1 MKLIE
6 KLKGAHERP
15 YVAYKILGYY
25 ASYQEAK
32 AALCDT
38 HTLADVYHSW
48 LALHS
53 LNVSSHTMKGYACA
67 YHHVSSISHRPI
79 NKITYMELQNII
91 SDMLKSGLSYS
102 SCKKVRSLLNQ
113 LYSFAIINDWCSK
126 SYSQYLNIGHN
137 TPKRPRKV
145 FTTNQINRLWNINA
159 ELPLILL
166 YTGMRASE
174 LINLK
179 STDINRKQR
188 YLKVTSSKTKAGI
201 RIIPIHHR
209 IWPFIES
216 RLSNKWII
224 DERNY
229 VSLAKAFK
237 LDMKSINAN
246 HTPHDCRHSFATR
259 LDDVGANYNA
269 KRLLLGHASSNVTD
283 GVYTHKSLRQLRKAI
298 EMLK

>member
-1 MKLIE
+1 
-6 KLKGAHERP
+6 
-15 YVAYKILGYY
+15 
-25 ASYQEAK
+25 
-32 AALCDT
+32 
-38 HTLADVYHSW
+38 
-48 LALHS
+48 
-53 LNVSSHTMKGYACA
+53 
-67 YHHVSSISHRPI
+67 
-79 NKITYMELQNII
+79 
-91 SDMLKSGLSYS
+91 
-102 SCKKVRSLLNQ
+102 
-113 LYSFAIINDWCSK
+113 
-126 SYSQYLNIGHN
+126 
-137 TPKRPRKV
+137 
-145 FTTNQINRLWNINA
+145 
-159 ELPLILL
+159 
-166 YTGMRASE
+166 MRASE

-224 DERNY
+224 EERNY
-229 VSLAKAFK
+229 VSLSNSFK
-237 LDMKSINAN
+237 LAMKAINAK

-259 LDDVGANYNA
+259 LDDIGANYNA

>member
-1 MKLIE
+1 
-6 KLKGAHERP
+6 
-15 YVAYKILGYY
+15 
-25 ASYQEAK
+25 
-32 AALCDT
+32 
-38 HTLADVYHSW
+38 
-48 LALHS
+48 
-53 LNVSSHTMKGYACA
+53 
-67 YHHVSSISHRPI
+67 
-79 NKITYMELQNII
+79 
-91 SDMLKSGLSYS
+91 
-102 SCKKVRSLLNQ
+102 
-113 LYSFAIINDWCSK
+113 
-126 SYSQYLNIGHN
+126 
-137 TPKRPRKV
+137 
-145 FTTNQINRLWNINA
+145 
-159 ELPLILL
+159 
-166 YTGMRASE
+166 MRASE

-224 DERNY
+224 EERNY
-229 VSLAKAFK
+229 VSLSHAFK
-237 LDMKSINAN
+237 LSMNTINAK

-259 LDDVGANYNA
+259 LDDIGANYNS

>member
-6 KLKGAHERP
+6 KLKGA
-15 YVAYKILGYY
+15 
-25 ASYQEAK
+25 
-32 AALCDT
+32 T
-38 HTLADVYHSW
+38 
-48 LALHS
+48 
-53 LNVSSHTMKGYACA
+53 
-67 YHHVSSISHRPI
+67 
-79 NKITYMELQNII
+79 
-91 SDMLKSGLSYS
+91 MLKSGLSYS

-145 FTTNQINRLWNINA
+145 FTTNQINRLWYINA
-159 ELPLILL
+159 EIPLILL
-166 YTGMRASE
+166 YTGLRASE

-209 IWPFIES
+209 IWSFIES
-216 RLSNKWII
+216 RLSDKWII
-224 DERNY
+224 KERNY
-229 VSLAKAFK
+229 VSLSHTFK
-237 LDMKSINAN
+237 LAMRSINAK

>member
-1 MKLIE
+1 M
-6 KLKGAHERP
+6 
-15 YVAYKILGYY
+15 
-25 ASYQEAK
+25 
-32 AALCDT
+32 
-38 HTLADVYHSW
+38 
-48 LALHS
+48 
-53 LNVSSHTMKGYACA
+53 
-67 YHHVSSISHRPI
+67 
-79 NKITYMELQNII
+79 
-91 SDMLKSGLSYS
+91 
-102 SCKKVRSLLNQ
+102 
-113 LYSFAIINDWCSK
+113 
-126 SYSQYLNIGHN
+126 NIGHN
-137 TPKRPRKV
+137 IPKRPRKV
-145 FTTNQINRLWNINA
+145 FTTNQINRLWSINA

-188 YLKVTSSKTKAGI
+188 YLKVTSSKTKAGL

-209 IWPFIES
+209 IWPFIEY

-229 VSLAKAFK
+229 VSLSNAFK
-237 LDMKSINAN
+237 LTMKSINAK